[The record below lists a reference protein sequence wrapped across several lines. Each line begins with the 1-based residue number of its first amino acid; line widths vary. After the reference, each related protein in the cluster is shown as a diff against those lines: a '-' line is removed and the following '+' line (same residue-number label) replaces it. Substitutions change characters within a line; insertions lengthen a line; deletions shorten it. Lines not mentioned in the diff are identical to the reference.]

1 VLYPI
6 TFKIANVNGYG
17 DYFNGLPPTCAAADD
32 VGHALGDP
40 DEASLATAL
49 SYIRNQN
56 CPRAAAR
63 PNASRATSSSWRAAR
78 DGWRQLINA
87 Y

>member
-1 VLYPI
+1 
-6 TFKIANVNGYG
+6 
-17 DYFNGLPPTCAAADD
+17 

-49 SYIRNQN
+49 SYIRTQN
-56 CPRAAAR
+56 CPQAAAR
-63 PNASRATSSSWRAAR
+63 PNASRVTVSRRRVAG